1 MKREGACALV
11 LVMDGLSVYFTKEWL
26 TCSDEPPS
34 HYTVLMAAS
43 LWILSS
49 LTAIHYSPKPGRVA
63 TTFGGIFHLLFEVGV
78 NGTSFIACEMI
89 AVDRRNTFYIYILLF
104 ISPTC
109 TQTNIYAYVYNV
121 CICISTKDLSVY
133 WYLNKAQHFTKLSY
147 TFLVK

>member
-1 MKREGACALV
+1 
-11 LVMDGLSVYFTKEWL
+11 MDGLSVYFTKEWL

-109 TQTNIYAYVYNV
+109 TQTHISAYVYNV
-121 CICISTKDLSVY
+121 FAYLQKIYLCIGIWIRRNISRNRVTRF
-133 WYLNKAQHFTKLSY
+133 WLNDPLKFFIEQNRL
-147 TFLVK
+147 